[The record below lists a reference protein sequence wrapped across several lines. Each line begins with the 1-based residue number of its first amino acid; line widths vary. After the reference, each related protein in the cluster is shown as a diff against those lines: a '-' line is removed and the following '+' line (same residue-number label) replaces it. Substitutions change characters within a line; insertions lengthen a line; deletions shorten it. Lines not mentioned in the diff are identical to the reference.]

1 MNDVA
6 LAHVPLGEAIRG
18 LIETARETRVRVLE
32 AQNARH
38 TSGAADEEALHD
50 FRVSLRRM
58 RTFLRAAR
66 ILWSTKQVERIET
79 ELRFYA
85 RETGMLRDDEVLRE
99 TLEKLT
105 LPQAARDEI
114 GAWLVRR
121 SRAGRTRHNAVVRIL
136 REGPTRKDVERA
148 GEKRLRHF
156 DRVLGKLDE
165 FLGTEPANQLSTI
178 DFAWRAT
185 QQAIRDVVRAAQANV
200 EDVES
205 MHALRIREKRL
216 RYTAELFTN
225 ELGEDAARLT
235 KHATRMQ
242 RRLGE
247 LHDVDDA
254 LLAVTRARGLAKAT
268 QQATTAALRVAR
280 SGCAA
285 KIDPHLIETRELS
298 EQLVSTCNE
307 SLTMSST

>member
-1 MNDVA
+1 MNDVV
-6 LAHVPLGEAIRG
+6 LAHVSLAEALRK
-18 LIETARETRVRVLE
+18 LIETARETRLRVLE
-32 AQNARH
+32 AQGARD

-66 ILWSTKQVERIET
+66 ILWSSKQLERIET

-85 RETGMLRDDEVLRE
+85 RETGTLRDDEVLRE
-99 TLEKLT
+99 TLDKLT

-121 SRAGRTRHNAVVRIL
+121 SRAGRTRHNTVVRIL
-136 REGPTRKDVERA
+136 REGPTRKDVEHA
-148 GEKRLRHF
+148 GEKRIRHF
-156 DRVLGKLDE
+156 ELVLGKLDDL
-165 FLGTEPANQLSTI
+165 LGIEPVNQLSTI
-178 DFAWRAT
+178 EFAWRAT
-185 QQAIRDVVRAAQANV
+185 QRAIRDVVRSAQADV
-200 EDVES
+200 EDVEA

-216 RYTAELFTN
+216 RYTAELFTG
-225 ELGEDAARLT
+225 ELGEDASRLT

-254 LLAVTRARGLAKAT
+254 LLAVTRARGLAEAT
-268 QQATTAALRVAR
+268 QQATAAALRVVRAE
-280 SGCAA
+280 CAA
-285 KIDPHLIETRELS
+285 KIDQHLIETRELS
-298 EQLVSTCNE
+298 EQLVPTSSE
-307 SLTMSST
+307 SLTMRPT